1 MDARLV
7 NLWGPVYFCK
17 VDFGGLCRSHGNRL
31 FLMLCLSSRMEGRG
45 CSAISPSR
53 PPVAGQLSSRS
64 PRFVTGRL
72 DGCGSEG
79 DGVPSLAPRAAA
91 VWREEFVLH
100 MYNHPSFLL
109 ILLSLAG

>member
-1 MDARLV
+1 
-7 NLWGPVYFCK
+7 
-17 VDFGGLCRSHGNRL
+17 
-31 FLMLCLSSRMEGRG
+31 MEGRG

-79 DGVPSLAPRAAA
+79 DGVPSLAPAAAPAAA

-109 ILLSLAG
+109 TLLPLAG